1 VPADA
6 EPDHRGDQ
14 IGDRQ
19 VTTTLVASAVPT
31 PNRLPR
37 NDLRPN
43 FAGGLTALLG
53 AGGVWL
59 GVLGMFGSICAVH
72 IGWLLPLS
80 GVQLGLDPLG
90 GFFMTVTGAVA
101 VAVGVYTIGYARRG
115 HLGLVTLAVLP
126 LFVAAMLLV
135 PAAGSVTTFLL
146 AWELMAV
153 ASLVLVLADHTR
165 AQVRSAALVYAVMTQ
180 LGFVAI
186 LVGLIVL
193 SAAGG
198 ADRFAD
204 LHRIPQG
211 ARTGVFLLTTAGFGS
226 KAGLVP
232 LHAWLPRA
240 HPEAPSPVSAL
251 MSAAMVNLG
260 VYGICRVDLQLL
272 GPGPGWWGLTLM
284 VVGGVSALYGVVQAS
299 VATDLKR
306 LLAYST
312 TENLGLITLALG
324 AATLFAASGA
334 YGPATIA
341 AAAAMLHLI
350 AHAAFKSLGFLAAGS
365 VLAAT
370 GLRDLD
376 RLGGLARRMPT
387 TTMLFG
393 VAALG
398 ACGLPLGA
406 GFVSEWLLVQ
416 SLIHAAPGHATVLAL
431 TTPLAVGAV
440 ALTTGLGVAAMVKAF
455 GIGFLARPRCQE
467 AAQAREATGSML
479 AGMAIA
485 AAACLVLAVAPSVVA
500 PALRR
505 AIAALPAART
515 VEFTDLGAVVRLPGL
530 QGSIAP
536 GVIAAGVGVAA
547 LAVAA
552 LARWCRRRPAP
563 ATLPLWACGAD
574 DLTPRMQYTATSF
587 AEPLQRIFDDVL
599 RPDTDIEVTHAAES
613 QYLVDKIT
621 YRTKIADAIE
631 DRFYTPVIQ
640 VVAAAAGIVRRAH
653 TGSVHL
659 YLAYG
664 ALGVLVVLVV
674 AR

>member
-1 VPADA
+1 MTTELAVRADTPPNMRGRKDFGSVPA
-6 EPDHRGDQ
+6 G
-14 IGDRQ
+14 
-19 VTTTLVASAVPT
+19 V
-31 PNRLPR
+31 
-37 NDLRPN
+37 
-43 FAGGLTALLG
+43 LTSLLG
-53 AGGVWL
+53 AGGVWV
-59 GVLGMFGSICAVH
+59 GALGMFGPVRAAH

-80 GVQLGLDPLG
+80 GVQLSLDPLG
-90 GFFMTVTGAVA
+90 GFFMTLVGVVA
-101 VAVGVYTIGYARRG
+101 VAVGLYVIGYARRG
-115 HLGLVTLAVLP
+115 HLGRVTVSVLP

-135 PAAGSVTTFLL
+135 PAAASVTTFLL
-146 AWELMAV
+146 TWELMAV
-153 ASLVLVLADHTR
+153 ASLVLVLAEHDR
-165 AQVRSAALVYAVMTQ
+165 PQVRSAALVYAVMTQ

-186 LVGLIVL
+186 LIGLMVL

-204 LHRIPQG
+204 LRHIPRG
-211 ARTGVFLLTTAGFGS
+211 ACTAVFLLTVAGFGS

-251 MSAAMVNLG
+251 MSGAMVSLG
-260 VYGICRVDLQLL
+260 SYGICRIDLQIL
-272 GPGPGWWGLTLM
+272 GPGPRWWGLTLM
-284 VVGGVSALYGVVQAS
+284 VFGAASALYGVVQAS

-334 YGPATIA
+334 HAPATIA
-341 AAAAMLHLI
+341 AVAAMLHLI

-387 TTMLFG
+387 TTTLFG
-393 VAALG
+393 IAALG

-416 SLIHAAPGHATVLAL
+416 SLIHTASGHATVLAL

-455 GIGFLARPRCQE
+455 GIGFLARPRSDRAAE
-467 AAQAREATGSML
+467 AHEAPRTML
-479 AGMAIA
+479 AGMAIP
-485 AAACLVLAVAPSVVA
+485 AAACLLLAVAPAVVA

-505 AIAALPAART
+505 AVEALPAART
-515 VEFTDLGAVVRLPGL
+515 VQFADLGTVVRLPGL

-536 GVIAAGVGVAA
+536 GVIVAGV
-547 LAVAA
+547 AVAA
-552 LARWCRRRPAP
+552 LTAAVLARWRKRRRPAP

-574 DLTPRMQYTATSF
+574 DLTARMQYTATSF
-587 AEPLQRIFDDVL
+587 AEPLQRVFDDVL
-599 RPDTDIEVTHAAES
+599 RPDTDIEVTHSAES
-613 QYLVDKIT
+613 RYLADKIT
-621 YRTKIADAIE
+621 YRTRIADAIE
-631 DRFYTPVIQ
+631 ERCYAPVILA
-640 VVAAAAGIVRRAH
+640 VTAAAGLVRRAH
-653 TGSVHL
+653 PGSVHL

-664 ALGVLVVLVV
+664 ALGVLIVLVV

>member
-1 VPADA
+1 VTAELAVRPVPA
-6 EPDHRGDQ
+6 PN
-14 IGDRQ
+14 
-19 VTTTLVASAVPT
+19 LVA
-31 PNRLPR
+31 R
-37 NDLRPN
+37 NDFSSA
-43 FAGGLTALLG
+43 FAGSLTSLLG
-53 AGGVWL
+53 AGGVWA
-59 GVLGMFGSICAVH
+59 GMIGMFGSVREVR

-90 GFFMTVTGAVA
+90 GFFMTLTGAVA
-101 VAVGVYTIGYARRG
+101 VVVGPYAIGYARRE
-115 HLGLVTLAVLP
+115 HLGGVALAVLP

-135 PAAGSVTTFLL
+135 PAAGSATTFLL

-153 ASLVLVLADHTR
+153 ASLVLVLAEHTR
-165 AQVRSAALVYAVMTQ
+165 PQVRSAALLYAVMTQ

-186 LVGLIVL
+186 LIGLMVL

-204 LHRIPQG
+204 LHRIPHAAQT
-211 ARTGVFLLTTAGFGS
+211 AVFLLTVAGFGS

-260 VYGICRVDLQLL
+260 VYGICRIDMQLL
-272 GPGPGWWGLTLM
+272 GPGPRWWGLTLM
-284 VVGGVSALYGVVQAS
+284 VVGAVSALYGVVQAS

-312 TENLGLITLALG
+312 TENLGLIALALG
-324 AATLFAASGA
+324 AATLFAAAGA
-334 YGPATIA
+334 QGPATIA
-341 AAAAMLHLI
+341 AVAAMLHLI

-376 RLGGLARRMPT
+376 RLGGLARRMPAT
-387 TTMLFG
+387 TTLFG

-416 SLIHAAPGHATVLAL
+416 SLIHTAPQHVAVLAL

-455 GIGFLARPRCQE
+455 GIGFLARPRSE
-467 AAQAREATGSML
+467 PAAEAREAPGSML
-479 AGMAIA
+479 AGMTVA
-485 AAACLVLAVAPSVVA
+485 AAACVVLAVAPSVVA

-505 AIAALPAART
+505 TVAALPAARS

-536 GVIAAGVGVAA
+536 GVIAAGVVVAA
-547 LAVAA
+547 LAAAA
-552 LARWCRRRPAP
+552 LARWRRGLRPSPVA
-563 ATLPLWACGAD
+563 LPLWACGAD
-574 DLTPRMQYTATSF
+574 DLTARMQYTATSF
-587 AEPLQRIFDDVL
+587 AEPLQRVFDDVL
-599 RPDTDIEVTHAAES
+599 RPDTNIEVVPSAGS
-613 QYLVDKIT
+613 RYLADKIT
-621 YRTKIADAIE
+621 YRSSIGDAIE
-631 DRFYTPVIQ
+631 ERFYTPVAQAIS
-640 VVAAAAGIVRRAH
+640 VAAGLVRRAH

-664 ALGVLVVLVV
+664 ALGVLTVLVV

>member
-1 VPADA
+1 MPGA
-6 EPDHRGDQ
+6 
-14 IGDRQ
+14 
-19 VTTTLVASAVPT
+19 
-31 PNRLPR
+31 
-37 NDLRPN
+37 
-43 FAGGLTALLG
+43 LTSLLG
-53 AGGVWL
+53 GAGVWA
-59 GVLGMFGSICAVH
+59 GALGMFGSARTVR

-90 GFFMTVTGAVA
+90 GFFMALTGAVA
-101 VAVGVYTIGYARRG
+101 VGVGLYAIGYARRG
-115 HLGLVTLAVLP
+115 HLSRVALAVLP

-135 PAAGSVTTFLL
+135 PAAASVTTFLL
-146 AWELMAV
+146 AWELMAL
-153 ASLVLVLADHTR
+153 ASLVLVLAEHTR
-165 AQVRSAALVYAVMTQ
+165 PQVRSAALVYAVMTQ

-186 LVGLIVL
+186 LVGLMVL
-193 SAAGG
+193 STAGG
-198 ADRFAD
+198 TDRLAD

-211 ARTGVFLLTTAGFGS
+211 ARTAVFLLTVAGFGS

-260 VYGICRVDLQLL
+260 VYGICRIDLQLL
-272 GPGPGWWGLTLM
+272 GPGPRWWGLALM
-284 VVGGVSALYGVVQAS
+284 AAGAVSALYGVVQAS

-312 TENLGLITLALG
+312 TENMGLIVLALG

-334 YGPATIA
+334 HAPATIA
-341 AAAAMLHLI
+341 AVAAMLHLI

-376 RLGGLARRMPT
+376 RLGGLAPRMPAT
-387 TTMLFG
+387 TTLFG

-406 GFVSEWLLVQ
+406 GFVSEWLLIQ
-416 SLIHAAPGHATVLAL
+416 SLIHTAPEHVAALAL

-455 GIGFLARPRCQE
+455 GIGFLARPRSEQ
-467 AAQAREATGSML
+467 AARAREAPGSML
-479 AGMAIA
+479 AGMATA
-485 AAACLVLAVAPSVVA
+485 AAACMVLAVAPSVVA

-505 AIAALPAART
+505 AVAALPAART
-515 VEFTDLGAVVRLPGL
+515 VEFTDLGALVRLPGL

-536 GVIAAGVGVAA
+536 GVIAAGV
-547 LAVAA
+547 AVAA
-552 LARWCRRRPAP
+552 LTVAVLARWRRRLRPAP
-563 ATLPLWACGAD
+563 VTAPLWACGAE
-574 DLTPRMQYTATSF
+574 DLTARMQYTATSF
-587 AEPLQRIFDDVL
+587 AEPLQRVFDDVL
-599 RPDTDIEVTHAAES
+599 RPDTDIEVTHTSES
-613 QYLVDKIT
+613 RYLADKIT
-621 YRTKIADAIE
+621 YRTRIADAIE
-631 DRFYTPVIQ
+631 ERFYTPVLRAISD
-640 VVAAAAGIVRRAH
+640 AAGLVRRAH

-664 ALGVLVVLVV
+664 ALGVLTVLVV

>member
-1 VPADA
+1 MTAGLATGAVPA
-6 EPDHRGDQ
+6 
-14 IGDRQ
+14 
-19 VTTTLVASAVPT
+19 
-31 PNRLPR
+31 PNLMRR
-37 NDLRPN
+37 NDRTSIC
-43 FAGGLTALLG
+43 AGVLTSLLG
-53 AGGVWL
+53 GAGVWV
-59 GVLGMFGSICAVH
+59 GALGMFGQVRSVR
-72 IGWLLPLS
+72 IGWLLPLA

-90 GFFMTVTGAVA
+90 GFFMALTGAVA
-101 VAVGVYTIGYARRG
+101 VVVGLYAIGYARREQ
-115 HLGLVTLAVLP
+115 LGQVTLAVLP
-126 LFVAAMLLV
+126 AFVAAMLLV

-153 ASLVLVLADHTR
+153 ASLVLVLAHHTR
-165 AQVRSAALVYAVMTQ
+165 PQVRSAALVYAVMTQ
-180 LGFVAI
+180 LGFVSI
-186 LVGLIVL
+186 LVGLMVL

-204 LHRIPQG
+204 LHRIPPG
-211 ARTGVFLLTTAGFGS
+211 ARTAVFLLTLAGFGS

-272 GPGPGWWGLTLM
+272 GPGPRWWGLTLM

-299 VATDLKR
+299 VAADLKR

-324 AATLFAASGA
+324 AATLFAAAGA
-334 YGPATIA
+334 HGPATIA
-341 AAAAMLHLI
+341 AAAAMLHLV

-376 RLGGLARRMPT
+376 RLGGLARRMPAT
-387 TTMLFG
+387 TTLFG

-398 ACGLPLGA
+398 ASGLPLGA

-416 SLIHAAPGHATVLAL
+416 SLIHTAREHAAVLAL

-440 ALTTGLGVAAMVKAF
+440 ALTAGLGVAAMVKAF
-455 GIGFLARPRCQE
+455 GIGFLARPRSEQ
-467 AAQAREATGSML
+467 AAEAREAPRTML

-485 AAACLVLAVAPSVVA
+485 AAACVMLAVAPAVVA
-500 PALRR
+500 PALRS

-515 VEFTDLGAVVRLPGL
+515 VQFTDMGAVVRLPGL

-536 GVIAAGVGVAA
+536 GVIAAGV
-547 LAVAA
+547 AVAA
-552 LARWCRRRPAP
+552 LTAATLARWRRSRRPEP

-574 DLTPRMQYTATSF
+574 DLTARMQYTATSF
-587 AEPLQRIFDDVL
+587 AEPLQRVFDDVL
-599 RPDTDIEVTHAAES
+599 RPDTDIEVTHTAES
-613 QYLVDKIT
+613 RYLADKIT
-621 YRTKIADAIE
+621 YRTAIVDAIE
-631 DRFYTPVIQ
+631 ERCYAPVIQ
-640 VVAAAAGIVRRAH
+640 AVAAAAGLVRRAH

>member
-1 VPADA
+1 M
-6 EPDHRGDQ
+6 RC
-14 IGDRQ
+14 
-19 VTTTLVASAVPT
+19 
-31 PNRLPR
+31 
-37 NDLRPN
+37 
-43 FAGGLTALLG
+43 TA
-53 AGGVWL
+53 
-59 GVLGMFGSICAVH
+59 
-72 IGWLLPLS
+72 
-80 GVQLGLDPLG
+80 
-90 GFFMTVTGAVA
+90 
-101 VAVGVYTIGYARRG
+101 
-115 HLGLVTLAVLP
+115 
-126 LFVAAMLLV
+126 
-135 PAAGSVTTFLL
+135 
-146 AWELMAV
+146 
-153 ASLVLVLADHTR
+153 
-165 AQVRSAALVYAVMTQ
+165 
-180 LGFVAI
+180 
-186 LVGLIVL
+186 
-193 SAAGG
+193 
-198 ADRFAD
+198 
-204 LHRIPQG
+204 
-211 ARTGVFLLTTAGFGS
+211 VFLLTMAGFGS

-272 GPGPGWWGLTLM
+272 GPGPRWWGLTLM

-334 YGPATIA
+334 HGPATIA

-376 RLGGLARRMPT
+376 RLGGLARRMPAT
-387 TTMLFG
+387 TTLFG

-455 GIGFLARPRCQE
+455 GIGFLARPRSPE
-467 AAQAREATGSML
+467 AAQAREAPGSML

-485 AAACLVLAVAPSVVA
+485 AAACLILAVAPSVVA
-500 PALRR
+500 PVLRR
-505 AIAALPAART
+505 AVAALPAART
-515 VEFTDLGAVVRLPGL
+515 VEFTDFGAGVVRLPGL

-536 GVIAAGVGVAA
+536 GVIAAGV
-547 LAVAA
+547 AVAA
-552 LARWCRRRPAP
+552 LAAAALARWRRWRRPAP
-563 ATLPLWACGAD
+563 VLCRYGLVAQTISPHACSTRPRRSPSRCNGSSTTSCVPTPISRS
-574 DLTPRMQYTATSF
+574 LTPPSRSIWLTRSPTAPES
-587 AEPLQRIFDDVL
+587 PMRS
-599 RPDTDIEVTHAAES
+599 RNAA
-613 QYLVDKIT
+613 T
-621 YRTKIADAIE
+621 
-631 DRFYTPVIQ
+631 
-640 VVAAAAGIVRRAH
+640 RR
-653 TGSVHL
+653 
-659 YLAYG
+659 
-664 ALGVLVVLVV
+664 
-674 AR
+674 

>member
-1 VPADA
+1 MTAVLAA
-6 EPDHRGDQ
+6 NA
-14 IGDRQ
+14 
-19 VTTTLVASAVPT
+19 ASA
-31 PNRLPR
+31 PNLMPR
-37 NDLRPN
+37 NDFRSVL
-43 FAGGLTALLG
+43 AGVLTSLLG
-53 AGGVWL
+53 AGGVWA
-59 GVLGMFGSICAVH
+59 GVLGLFGSVRAVR

-80 GVQLGLDPLG
+80 GVQLVLDPLG
-90 GFFMTVTGAVA
+90 GFFMALAGGVA
-101 VAVGVYTIGYARRG
+101 VAVGLYVIGCARRG
-115 HLGLVTLAVLP
+115 HLSRVTLAVLP
-126 LFVAAMLLV
+126 MFVAAMLLV
-135 PAAGSVTTFLL
+135 PVAGSVTTFLL

-153 ASLVLVLADHTR
+153 ASLVLVLAEHTR
-165 AQVRSAALVYAVMTQ
+165 PQVRSAALVYAVMTQ
-180 LGFVAI
+180 LGFAAV
-186 LVGLIVL
+186 LVGLMVL

-204 LHRIPQG
+204 LRRIPQS
-211 ARTGVFLLTTAGFGS
+211 ARTAVFLLTMAGFGS

-272 GPGPGWWGLTLM
+272 GPGPRWWGLTLM

-334 YGPATIA
+334 DGPATIA
-341 AAAAMLHLI
+341 VTAAMLHLI

-376 RLGGLARRMPT
+376 RLGGLARRMPAT
-387 TTMLFG
+387 TTLFG

-416 SLIHAAPGHATVLAL
+416 SLIHTAPGHATVLAL

-467 AAQAREATGSML
+467 AAGAREAPASML
-479 AGMAIA
+479 AGMATA
-485 AAACLVLAVAPSVVA
+485 AAACLMLAVAPTVFA

-505 AIAALPAART
+505 VVAALPAART
-515 VEFTDLGAVVRLPGL
+515 VQFTDFGVVVRLPGL

-536 GVIAAGVGVAA
+536 GVIAVGVGVAA
-547 LAVAA
+547 LTVAA
-552 LARWCRRRPAP
+552 LTRWRRKWRPAP
-563 ATLPLWACGAD
+563 VTLPLWACGAD
-574 DLTPRMQYTATSF
+574 DLTARMQYTATSF
-587 AEPLQRIFDDVL
+587 AEPLQRVFDDVL
-599 RPDTDIEVTHAAES
+599 RPDTDIEVTHTPES
-613 QYLVDKIT
+613 RYLADKIT
-621 YRTKIADAIE
+621 YRTRIADAIE
-631 DRFYTPVIQ
+631 ERFYTRVIQ
-640 VVAAAAGIVRRAH
+640 AVAAAAGMVRRAH

-664 ALGVLVVLVV
+664 ALGVLTVLVV

>member
-1 VPADA
+1 MTAVLATSVAP
-6 EPDHRGDQ
+6 EPNLLRGKHSSY
-14 IGDRQ
+14 ISTGMLTSLLGGAG
-19 VTTTLVASAVPT
+19 VW
-31 PNRLPR
+31 
-37 NDLRPN
+37 
-43 FAGGLTALLG
+43 AGG
-53 AGGVWL
+53 
-59 GVLGMFGSICAVH
+59 LGMFGSVHAVR
-72 IGWLLPLS
+72 IGWLLPLA
-80 GVQLGLDPLG
+80 GVELRLDPLG
-90 GFFMTVTGAVA
+90 GFFMAITGAVA
-101 VAVGVYTIGYARRG
+101 VVVGLYTIGYARRER
-115 HLGLVTLAVLP
+115 LGPVTLAILP
-126 LFVAAMLLV
+126 AFVAAMLLV

-146 AWELMAV
+146 VWELMAV
-153 ASLVLVLADHTR
+153 ASLLLVLTDHTR
-165 AQVRSAALVYAVMTQ
+165 PMVRSAGLVYAVMTQ

-186 LVGLIVL
+186 LVGLLAL

-211 ARTGVFLLTTAGFGS
+211 SCTAVFLLTLAGFGS

-272 GPGPGWWGLTLM
+272 GPGPRWWGLTLM

-324 AATLFAASGA
+324 AATLFAAAGA
-334 YGPATIA
+334 NGPATIA
-341 AAAAMLHLI
+341 AAAAMLHLV

-376 RLGGLARRMPT
+376 RLGGLARRMPVT
-387 TTMLFG
+387 TSLFG

-398 ACGLPLGA
+398 ASGLPLGA

-416 SLIHAAPGHATVLAL
+416 SLIHTAREHSAVLAL

-455 GIGFLARPRCQE
+455 GIGFLARPRSEQ
-467 AAQAREATGSML
+467 AAQAREAPHTML

-485 AAACLVLAVAPSVVA
+485 AAACLLLAVAPAVVA
-500 PALRR
+500 PALRQ
-505 AIAALPAART
+505 AVAALPASRAM
-515 VEFTDLGAVVRLPGL
+515 EFSGLGAMVRLPGV

-536 GVIAAGVGVAA
+536 GAIAAGVVVATLTA
-547 LAVAA
+547 AA
-552 LARWCRRRPAP
+552 LARWRRRRRPVP

-574 DLTPRMQYTATSF
+574 DLTARMQYTATSF

-599 RPDTDIEVTHAAES
+599 RPDTDIEITHSVES
-613 QYLVDKIT
+613 RYLADKII
-621 YRTKIADAIE
+621 YRTRIADAIE
-631 DRFYTPVIQ
+631 ERCYAPVIRA
-640 VVAAAAGIVRRAH
+640 VGAAAGLVRRAH

-664 ALGVLVVLVV
+664 ALGVLIVLVV

>member
-1 VPADA
+1 MHAKYSGYV
-6 EPDHRGDQ
+6 
-14 IGDRQ
+14 
-19 VTTTLVASAVPT
+19 SAGVLT
-31 PNRLPR
+31 SL
-37 NDLRPN
+37 LGGAGIW
-43 FAGGLTALLG
+43 AGG
-53 AGGVWL
+53 
-59 GVLGMFGSICAVH
+59 LGMFGPVRAVR
-72 IGWLLPLS
+72 IGWLLPLA
-80 GVQLGLDPLG
+80 GVELRLDPLG
-90 GFFMTVTGAVA
+90 GFFMAITGAVA
-101 VAVGVYTIGYARRG
+101 LVVGLYTIGYARRER
-115 HLGLVTLAVLP
+115 LGPVTLAVLP
-126 LFVAAMLLV
+126 AFVTAMLLV

-146 AWELMAV
+146 VWELMAV
-153 ASLVLVLADHTR
+153 ASLVLVLTDHTR
-165 AQVRSAALVYAVMTQ
+165 PMVRSAGLVYAVMTQ

-186 LVGLIVL
+186 LVGLLML

-211 ARTGVFLLTTAGFGS
+211 ACTAVFLLTLAGFGS

-272 GPGPGWWGLTLM
+272 GPGPRWWGLTLM

-324 AATLFAASGA
+324 AATLFAAAGA
-334 YGPATIA
+334 NGPATIA
-341 AAAAMLHLI
+341 AAAAMLHLV

-376 RLGGLARRMPT
+376 RLGGLARRMPVT
-387 TTMLFG
+387 TSLFG

-398 ACGLPLGA
+398 ASGLPLGA

-416 SLIHAAPGHATVLAL
+416 SLIHTAREHSAVLAL

-455 GIGFLARPRCQE
+455 GIGFLARPRSEQ
-467 AAQAREATGSML
+467 AAQAREAPRTML

-485 AAACLVLAVAPSVVA
+485 AATCLVLAVTPAVVA
-500 PALRR
+500 PALRQ
-505 AIAALPAART
+505 AVAALPGTRAM
-515 VEFTDLGAVVRLPGL
+515 EFTTLGAMVRLPGVP
-530 QGSIAP
+530 GSIAP
-536 GVIAAGVGVAA
+536 GAIAVGVVVATLTA
-547 LAVAA
+547 AA
-552 LARWCRRRPAP
+552 LARWRRSRRPAP

-574 DLTPRMQYTATSF
+574 DLTARMQYTATSF

-599 RPDTDIEVTHAAES
+599 RPDTDIEVTHSVES
-613 QYLVDKIT
+613 RYLADKIT
-621 YRTKIADAIE
+621 YRTRIADAIE
-631 DRFYTPVIQ
+631 ERCYAPVIRA
-640 VVAAAAGIVRRAH
+640 VWAAAGLVRRAH

-664 ALGVLVVLVV
+664 ALGVLIVLVV

>member
-1 VPADA
+1 
-6 EPDHRGDQ
+6 
-14 IGDRQ
+14 
-19 VTTTLVASAVPT
+19 VTAQLVARAVPT
-31 PNRLPR
+31 PKLMAR
-37 NDLRPN
+37 NN
-43 FAGGLTALLG
+43 FSSALAGALTSLLG
-53 AGGVWL
+53 AGGVWA
-59 GVLGMFGSICAVH
+59 GALGMFGSVRAVH
-72 IGWLLPLS
+72 IGWLLPLA
-80 GVQLGLDPLG
+80 GVQLGIDPLG
-90 GFFMTVTGAVA
+90 GFFMALVGAVA
-101 VAVGVYTIGYARRG
+101 VVVGPYAIGYARRA
-115 HLGLVTLAVLP
+115 HLSRATLAVLP

-135 PAAGSVTTFLL
+135 PAAASVTTFLL

-153 ASLVLVLADHTR
+153 ASLVLVLAEHTR
-165 AQVRSAALVYAVMTQ
+165 PQVRSAGLVYAVMTQ

-186 LVGLIVL
+186 LVGLMVL

-204 LHRIPQG
+204 VHRIPQG
-211 ARTGVFLLTTAGFGS
+211 ACTAVFLLTLAGFGS

-272 GPGPGWWGLTLM
+272 GPGPRWWGLALM
-284 VVGGVSALYGVVQAS
+284 VVGGASALYGVVQAS

-324 AATLFAASGA
+324 AATLFAATGA
-334 YGPATIA
+334 PGPATIA
-341 AAAAMLHLI
+341 AVAAMLHLI
-350 AHAAFKSLGFLAAGS
+350 AHAVFKSLGFLAAGS

-376 RLGGLARRMPT
+376 RLGGLARRMPAT
-387 TTMLFG
+387 TTLFG

-398 ACGLPLGA
+398 ASGLPLGA

-416 SLIHAAPGHATVLAL
+416 SLVHTAREHAAVLAL

-455 GIGFLARPRCQE
+455 GIGFLARPRSEQ
-467 AAQAREATGSML
+467 AAQAREAPGSML
-479 AGMAIA
+479 GGMAA
-485 AAACLVLAVAPSVVA
+485 SAAACLVLAVAPSVIA

-505 AIAALPAART
+505 AVAALPAARG

-547 LAVAA
+547 LAAA
-552 LARWCRRRPAP
+552 MLARWRRRWRPAP
-563 ATLPLWACGAD
+563 ASLPLWACGAD
-574 DLTPRMQYTATSF
+574 DLTARMQYTATSF
-587 AEPLQRIFDDVL
+587 AEPLQRVFDDVL
-599 RPDTDIEVTHAAES
+599 RPDTNIEVVATPES
-613 QYLVDKIT
+613 RYLADKIT
-621 YRTKIADAIE
+621 YRSSIADAIE
-631 DRFYTPVIQ
+631 ERFYTPVTQAIS
-640 VVAAAAGIVRRAH
+640 AAAGLVRRAH

-664 ALGVLVVLVV
+664 ALGVLTVLVV

>member
-1 VPADA
+1 MTAALATRV
-6 EPDHRGDQ
+6 EPQPKILGHNG
-14 IGDRQ
+14 
-19 VTTTLVASAVPT
+19 SYPT
-31 PNRLPR
+31 WS
-37 NDLRPN
+37 
-43 FAGGLTALLG
+43 GLLTSLLG
-53 AGGVWL
+53 AGGVWV
-59 GVLGMFGSICAVH
+59 GVLGMFGSMRPIR
-72 IGWLLPLS
+72 IGWLLPLA
-80 GVQLGLDPLG
+80 GVQLGFDPLG
-90 GFFMTVTGAVA
+90 GFFMALTGAVA
-101 VAVGVYTIGYARRG
+101 VVVGLYTIGYARRERSG
-115 HLGLVTLAVLP
+115 PVTLAVLP
-126 LFVAAMLLV
+126 TFVAAMLLV
-135 PAAGSVTTFLL
+135 PAAASITTFLL

-153 ASLVLVLADHTR
+153 ASLVLVLAHHTR
-165 AQVRSAALVYAVMTQ
+165 PQVRSAALVYAVMTQ

-186 LVGLIVL
+186 LAGLMVF

-204 LHRIPQG
+204 LHHIPQG
-211 ARTGVFLLTTAGFGS
+211 ARTAVFLLTLAGFGS

-251 MSAAMVNLG
+251 MSAAMINLG
-260 VYGICRVDLQLL
+260 VYGICRFDLRLL
-272 GPGPGWWGLTLM
+272 GPGPRWWGLALM
-284 VVGGVSALYGVVQAS
+284 VVGGVSALYGVMQAS

-324 AATLFAASGA
+324 AATLFAATGA
-334 YGPATIA
+334 SGPATIA
-341 AAAAMLHLI
+341 AAAAMLHLV

-376 RLGGLARRMPT
+376 RLGGLARRMPAT
-387 TTMLFG
+387 TTLFA

-398 ACGLPLGA
+398 ASGLPLGA

-416 SLIHAAPGHATVLAL
+416 SLIHTAREHSAVLAL

-455 GIGFLARPRCQE
+455 GVGFLARPRSDQ
-467 AAQAREATGSML
+467 AADAREAPRTML
-479 AGMAIA
+479 AAMAMA
-485 AAACLVLAVAPSVVA
+485 AAACLTLAVAPAVIA
-500 PALRR
+500 PALRQ
-505 AIAALPAART
+505 AVAALPATRAIR
-515 VEFTDLGAVVRLPGL
+515 FTSLGAVVRLPGL

-536 GVIAAGVGVAA
+536 GVVAVGVVVATLIAAMLA
-547 LAVAA
+547 LW
-552 LARWCRRRPAP
+552 RRSRRPAP

-574 DLTPRMQYTATSF
+574 DLTARMQYTATSF
-587 AEPLQRIFDDVL
+587 AEPLQRVFDDVL
-599 RPDTDIEVTHAAES
+599 RPDTDIEVTPTAES
-613 QYLVDKIT
+613 QYLAEKII
-621 YRTKIADAIE
+621 YRTRIVDAIE
-631 DRFYTPVIQ
+631 DRCYTPVIRA
-640 VVAAAAGIVRRAH
+640 VTAAAELARRAH

-664 ALGVLVVLVV
+664 ALGVLIVLVV